1 VKNLPIFIFGFVDV
15 KFYAAFKKVRFMGSE
30 MSEQKLNKS
39 KIKIQ
44 SIRLYQ
50 IFKKHNYNNHT
61 NINPI
66 IK

>member
-1 VKNLPIFIFGFVDV
+1 
-15 KFYAAFKKVRFMGSE
+15 MGSE